1 MLIVCKIFQSSVIL
15 DFIFLMLILITFY
28 VIIIKNIQI
37 KNLYNLQILLIF
49 EIMKYQKIL

>member
-1 MLIVCKIFQSSVIL
+1 MLIVYKIFQSSVIL
-15 DFIFLMLILITFY
+15 DFIFLMLILIIFY

>member
-15 DFIFLMLILITFY
+15 DFIFLILILITFY

>member
-1 MLIVCKIFQSSVIL
+1 MLIVYKIFQSSVIL